1 MYDKQ
6 SGYRRFLLPV
16 VCLFLLLAAGCGAK
30 NEENLTNQ
38 YSQADKQEIQ
48 EASDQEDKSEPANM
62 EQDGRNFTIAGFD
75 EQGEKVDSL
84 YQKSVLLE
92 YDFFMPELSLSDEG
106 AAERIESWYEKERE
120 AFGQELAKRTLQ
132 ADSDCLLRAAEEEQ
146 GGWGVAGCYS
156 VRYASYENEN
166 NVSFLG
172 EKYQYY
178 SGGAHGTTAYTGV
191 TFDRQTGEMLTLD
204 DFLGGQEKGRLL
216 LAEYLIE
223 QLNEEELYL
232 WKDYAETIAYKLVF
246 DPRFYVEGDTLVFL
260 FDEYDLASY
269 AQGPFF
275 LEVPME
281 AAEDLKSVVAD
292 QSAVERMAD
301 RMKNPEEI
309 NGYMVEVWAEEAVN
323 MDLDGDGKKEEILFS
338 AKASD
343 QDTMAAAAEA
353 SLWIDGK
360 KLTLAA
366 DESIV
371 GECVEVVDIDNEDG
385 KYELAVCAAE
395 PDGNPVTV
403 FFRYAHGEIQEI
415 GRIGCILDRAH
426 RNSWDTYLTGD
437 GTIYGERILPIL
449 EPRSVAARW
458 ELDAETDR
466 LLLYESER
474 YDFFSDDW
482 LEPSADMEGRTMH
495 PYKLTGSVLVYE
507 EPDRTSASK
516 VLSGEVAELIQ
527 FTATDGKNW
536 VEAEF
541 LIDESLSCGW
551 IYVKDWYD
559 IEVKEN
565 EFESCSKVI
574 ENLQTAD

>member
-6 SGYRRFLLPV
+6 SGYGRFLLPV
-16 VCLFLLLAAGCGAK
+16 VCLLLLLAAGCGAK
-30 NEENLTNQ
+30 DEENLTNQ
-38 YSQADKQEIQ
+38 DSQTDKQEIQ
-48 EASDQEDKSEPANM
+48 EDSDQEDKSEPAHM
-62 EQDGRNFTIAGFD
+62 EQDDRKFTIAGFD

-84 YQKSVLLE
+84 YQKSVLLK
-92 YDFFMPELSLSDEG
+92 YDFFMPELSLSDKG

-132 ADSDCLLRAAEEEQ
+132 ADSDCLLRLAAEEEQ
-146 GGWGVAGCYS
+146 RGWGVSGCYS
-156 VRYASYENEN
+156 VRYGPYENEN
-166 NVSFLG
+166 NISFLG
-172 EKYQYY
+172 VEYQYY
-178 SGGAHGTTAYTGV
+178 SGGAHGTTTYTGV

-223 QLNEEELYL
+223 QLNEEELNL
-232 WKDYAETIAYKLVF
+232 WKDYAETIAYKIVF
-246 DPRFYVEGDTLVFL
+246 APQFYVEGDTLVFL
-260 FDEYDLASY
+260 FDQYDLASY

-281 AAEDLKSVVAD
+281 AAKDLKSVVTD

-301 RMKNPEEI
+301 RMKNPEAI

-338 AKASD
+338 AKASA
-343 QDTMAAAAEA
+343 QDAMAAAAEA
-353 SLWIDGK
+353 SLWIGGK

-371 GECVEVVDIDNEDG
+371 GECVEVVDIDSEDG
-385 KYELAVCAAE
+385 KYELAVCTIE
-395 PDGNPVTV
+395 PEGNPVTV
-403 FFRYAHGEIQEI
+403 FFRYAYGEIQEI
-415 GRIGCILDRAH
+415 GRIGCILDREH
-426 RNSWDTYLTGD
+426 RNSWDIYLTGD
-437 GTIYGERILPIL
+437 GVIYGERILPIL

-458 ELDAETDR
+458 ELDAETGR
-466 LLLYESER
+466 LLLYEQES
-474 YDFFSDDW
+474 YDFFDDW
-482 LEPSADMEGRTMH
+482 LEPSADMERRTMH
-495 PYKLTGSVLVYE
+495 PYKLTGSVLIYE

-516 VLSGEVAELIQ
+516 VLSGEEAELIQ

-541 LIDESLSCGW
+541 LIGESLSCGW

>member
-92 YDFFMPELSLSDEG
+92 YDFFMPELSLSDEE

-246 DPRFYVEGDTLVFL
+246 DPQFYVEGDTLVFL

-301 RMKNPEEI
+301 RIKNPEEI

-371 GECVEVVDIDNEDG
+371 GECVEVVDIDSEDG

-395 PDGNPVTV
+395 PDGNPVTA

-426 RNSWDTYLTGD
+426 RNSWNTYLTGD
-437 GTIYGERILPIL
+437 GTIHGERILPIL

>member
-6 SGYRRFLLPV
+6 SGYGCFLLPV

-38 YSQADKQEIQ
+38 YSQADEQEIQ

-75 EQGEKVDSL
+75 EQGAKVDSL

-92 YDFFMPELSLSDEG
+92 YDFFMPELSLSDEE

-156 VRYASYENEN
+156 VRYTSYENEN

-172 EKYQYY
+172 AKYQYY

-281 AAEDLKSVVAD
+281 AAENLKSVVTD

-309 NGYMVEVWAEEAVN
+309 NGYMVEAWAEEAVN
-323 MDLDGDGKKEEILFS
+323 IDLDGDGKKEEILFS

-371 GECVEVVDIDNEDG
+371 GECVEVVDIDSEDG

-395 PDGNPVTV
+395 SDGNPVTA

-426 RNSWDTYLTGD
+426 RNSWNTYLTGD

-541 LIDESLSCGW
+541 LIDERLSCGW